1 MDINL
6 IIIGVTCLISFFAFQ
21 NQALKHK
28 LMHYPFREQNNGEKY
43 RLLTSGFIHADL
55 NHLIFNMITL
65 YFFGTAVERFFQY
78 EEMFGAIGSFVYLF
92 FYLVAIV
99 AAGLYTHYKHK
110 DNEQF
115 MALGASGAVAA
126 VLFAVIVIAPLAPI
140 NFIFLPFID
149 IPGFIFGFFYLWYE
163 SYAAKNMNDNIGHDT
178 HFYGAI
184 FGVLFVVALKPFL
197 IPAFFEQVMA
207 KIQSFM

>member
-6 IIIGVTCLISFFAFQ
+6 IIIGVTCLVSFFAFQ
-21 NQALKHK
+21 NQELKYK
-28 LMHYPFREQNNGEKY
+28 LMHYPYREQRNGEKY
-43 RLLTSGFIHADL
+43 RLLTSGFIHSDI

-65 YFFGTAVERFFQY
+65 YFFGSAVEHYFQY
-78 EEMFGAIGSFVYLF
+78 EEMFGTIGNFVYLF

-110 DNEQF
+110 ENEGY

-126 VLFAVIVIAPLAPI
+126 VLFAVIVIAPLSPI
-140 NFIFLPFID
+140 NFIFLPFFD

-163 SYAAKNMNDNIGHDT
+163 SYASKNSNDNIGHDA

-184 FGVLFVVALKPFL
+184 FGVLFVVTLKPFL

-207 KIQSFM
+207 KIQSFL